1 MFIKSKT
8 LFTII
13 SIICLANLS
22 GCSVFK
28 KEDDKNTKENSIV
41 SKDSPQRMY
50 SRAQKFMDSQRY
62 DESLE
67 NYNAFITQ
75 FPFGGLSETA
85 RIERI
90 FVLNKLKLTEEASE
104 AAEQFI
110 KQYPQN
116 PQLDYVYF
124 MRGVISFERKS
135 GFILGRGA
143 NEVSRN
149 KSAMEKSYNAFKE
162 LTIKFPNSR
171 YVPDAKQRMTHL
183 RNKIAEHELSVARFY
198 ADRNADVGVINRCQY
213 IIDNYQ
219 QAPAVIDA
227 LELMVIT
234 YKKMGLDDLA
244 AKTQK
249 VLDANYSKTSSSS
262 SSTKNSKKSKTS
274 FWSKLPN
281 LNPFKKKEE
290 PVLKNSREIELTP
303 AK

>member
-1 MFIKSKT
+1 MFMKSKT
-8 LFTII
+8 LLSII
-13 SIICLANLS
+13 SIICLISLS

-28 KEDDKNTKENSIV
+28 KEDDKAAKNASTAY
-41 SKDSPQRMY
+41 KDTPQKMY
-50 SRAQKFMDSQRY
+50 SRAQISMESKRY

-67 NYNAFITQ
+67 NYNAFISQ

-90 FVLNKLKLTEEASE
+90 FVLNKLKQIEEAGE

-124 MRGVISFERKS
+124 MRGVISFERKA

-143 NEVSRN
+143 DEVSRN
-149 KSAMEKSYNAFKE
+149 KSAMEKSYNAFQE
-162 LTIKFPNSR
+162 LVTKFPNSR
-171 YVPDAKQRMTHL
+171 YVPDARQRMTHL
-183 RNKIAEHELSVARFY
+183 RNKIAEHELSVAQFY
-198 ADRNADVGVINRCQY
+198 ADRNANVGVINRCQY

-227 LELMVIT
+227 LELMVVT
-234 YKKMGLDDLA
+234 YKKMNLDDLA

-262 SSTKNSKKSKTS
+262 SSAKNSEKSKTS

-281 LNPFKKKEE
+281 LNPFKKKQEAAS
-290 PVLKNSREIELTP
+290 KGSKDIQLTP